1 MIVLDQLVS
10 LVPVIRSLFMADT
23 GISITDKEKIVYYQ
37 PGQNLDLKVVL
48 GSPLSEDMITSQAM
62 KKRCRVVK
70 RMDASLWGM
79 PFIALAV
86 PITDEYGEVVGAIS
100 VQETVERQEALQ
112 QMASS
117 LTDSITILASTT
129 EEISAQS
136 QEIAATCQSLSSQ
149 IEGSMARAKATDKV
163 VGYIQEISSQTNLL
177 GLNAA
182 IEAARVGEQ
191 GRGFGVVAEEI
202 RKLATSS
209 AESVQKIR
217 QILLDIQ
224 SDSSMISR
232 QIGQIEAVVSDLAG
246 AIAQIAAAVQQSAT
260 DANKLDILAR
270 QLDEEASTTP
280 N

>member
-1 MIVLDQLVS
+1 MNVLDQLVR
-10 LVPVIRSLFMADT
+10 LAPVIGRLFIADI
-23 GISITDKEKIVYYQ
+23 GVSITDKEKIIYYQ

-70 RMDASLWGM
+70 RMDALLWGI
-79 PFIALAV
+79 PFIAVAV
-86 PITDEYGEVVGAIS
+86 PITDECGEVVGAIS
-100 VQETVERQEALQ
+100 VQETIERQDTLQ
-112 QMASS
+112 QMANS

-136 QEIAATCQSLSSQ
+136 EEIAATCQSLSALV
-149 IEGSMARAKATDKV
+149 EGSLARTKATDKV

-191 GRGFGVVAEEI
+191 GRGFSVVAEEI

-224 SDSSMISR
+224 SDSGMVRR
-232 QIGQIEAVVSDLAG
+232 QIGQVEAVVTDLSG
-246 AIAQIAAAVQQSAT
+246 AIAQVAAAVQQSAA

-270 QLDEEASTTP
+270 DLDGGTL
-280 N
+280 